1 MWGFFIYYNLALL
14 ATYAFG
20 QSSNLGYSLQPEM
33 LKLSILHLIL
43 SSADCQFSLNTRT
56 VHSQTSWP

>member
-1 MWGFFIYYNLALL
+1 MWGFFIFYKLALL

-20 QSSNLGYSLQPEM
+20 QSRNLSYFLQPEM

-43 SSADCQFSLNTRT
+43 SSADGQFFL
-56 VHSQTSWP
+56 